1 MTDWTLATQGLQD
14 FWQGFAIFVP
24 KLILA
29 LVIFIIGWI
38 VAAGVGRIIEEILK
52 RVQLDKLTQM
62 KKWGKSLD
70 KADFDFTPSE
80 FIGGLCKWILLIVSL
95 SISVELIGL
104 SQFSIFLN
112 KVVMWL
118 PNLLVAILIFVAVAI
133 ISGFAEKLVRASIH
147 GTKVGYGKLA
157 GSIAKWAIW
166 IFGIAAILIQ
176 LGIASNLILVIFQ
189 GLIYLVTIAG
199 GLAFGLGGKEVAADI
214 LKDLRGKF
222 SGDN

>member
-1 MTDWTLATQGLQD
+1 
-14 FWQGFAIFVP
+14 VP

-214 LKDLRGKF
+214 LKNLRGKF
-222 SGDN
+222 SGE

>member
-24 KLILA
+24 QLILA

>member
-1 MTDWTLATQGLQD
+1 MTDWTLATEGLQE

-29 LVIFIIGWI
+29 LIVFLVGWI
-38 VAAGVGRIIEEILK
+38 IAAGIGKVIQEVLK
-52 RVQLDKLTQM
+52 RAQLDKLTKM
-62 KKWGKSLD
+62 KKWGKSFE

-80 FIGGLCKWILLIVSL
+80 FIGGLCKWILLIVVL
-95 SISVELIGL
+95 SISVEMLGL
-104 SQFSIFLN
+104 SEFSTFLN
-112 KVVMWL
+112 KVVIWL

-133 ISGFAEKLVRASIH
+133 ISSIAEKLVRASIH
-147 GTKVGYGKLA
+147 GTKVGYGKAA
-157 GSIAKWAIW
+157 GVITRWALW

-176 LGIASNLILVIFQ
+176 LGIASSLILVIFQ

-214 LKDLRGKF
+214 LKDLRSKF
-222 SGDN
+222 SE